1 MDDLTV
7 YSLTPP
13 PDRRTLCFHFGRQG
27 IGLEETGETFP
38 SDSFFAALV
47 AQAATLDDADLD
59 ADGVPALARAFCAA
73 EPPLRHSSLFP
84 RLGDL
89 PLLPRPALPL
99 NVPDDALRARIGKG
113 FKRLKYL
120 SPALFAAV
128 CAGRPITGAPLMLQG
143 GKVWMTEAEAR
154 TLTVDPW
161 RRQLNESDEAWKR
174 RLETTPIWS
183 IVSEP
188 HVTVDR
194 VSCASAYY
202 EVGRVTF
209 APGAGLALLVRF
221 VDPAWRPRFEQL
233 LDLLGHSGLGG
244 RRSGGSGAFAWQ
256 PGKALDAM
264 PGAAGTRAVLLSRYL
279 PAKDEIAA
287 LRSAEAAYHL
297 VTVGGWLFSPGQMPQ
312 RRQRVRMV
320 AEGAVLDARAVVPR
334 GQIIDVRPDYRKSA
348 QAHPALGR
356 SVGTPHPVYRSGL
369 ALTAP
374 IPDWKEAS

>member
-1 MDDLTV
+1 MNDLTV
-7 YSLTPP
+7 YALVPP
-13 PDRRTLCFHFGRQG
+13 PDRQTLCFHFGRQG

-38 SDSFFAALV
+38 SDSLFAALV
-47 AQAATLDDADLD
+47 AQAATLDNADLD
-59 ADGVPALARAFCAA
+59 AEGVPAFARPFRNGN
-73 EPPLRHSSLFP
+73 PPLFHSSLFP

-99 NVPDDALRARIGKG
+99 NVADDALRARIGKG

-120 SPALFAAV
+120 SPALFADV
-128 CAGRPITGAPLMLQG
+128 CAGRPIADALLMLQD
-143 GKVWMTEAEAR
+143 GKVWMTAAEAR

-161 RRQLNESDEAWKR
+161 RRRANESDEAWKR

-221 VDPAWRPRFEQL
+221 VDPVWRLRFEQL

-244 RRSGGSGAFAWQ
+244 RRASSGAFDWK
-256 PGKALDAM
+256 PGKALDVAW
-264 PGAAGTRAVLLSRYL
+264 GAAGGRAVLLSRYL
-279 PAKDEIAA
+279 PAPDEIAA
-287 LRSAEAAYHL
+287 LRSNRAAYQL
-297 VTVGGWLFSPGQMPQ
+297 VNIGGWLFSPGHLPQ

-320 AEGAVLDARAVVPR
+320 AEGSVLDVRAANPR
-334 GQIIDVRPDYRKSA
+334 GQVVDVRPDYRKSA
-348 QAHPALGR
+348 RDHPVLGR
-356 SVGTPHPVYRSGL
+356 NVGTPHPVYRSGL
-369 ALTAP
+369 ALTTP
-374 IPDWKEAS
+374 IPDWKEES